1 MKKAFTLIEV
11 MVATVLVFLVTFA
24 ILNSI
29 SNIRGLFRVFDSH
42 KKFELI
48 SSISFLQPNKSK
60 NLYEKLIEFN
70 ITNDKIIHTLKK
82 YSIDLEK
89 EIDYSNEYN
98 ISNMKIKE
106 VIYKLKAYDK
116 YNSSIV
122 YEIGIQ

>member
-1 MKKAFTLIEV
+1 LKKAFTLIEV

-48 SSISFLQPNKSK
+48 SSIAFLQPNESK

>member
-1 MKKAFTLIEV
+1 LKKAFTLIEV

-24 ILNSI
+24 VLNSI
-29 SNIRGLFRVFDSH
+29 SNIRHLFKVFDSH
-42 KKFELI
+42 KSFELI
-48 SSISFLQPNKSK
+48 SSVAFLQPNRSK

-82 YSIDLEK
+82 YSINLEK

-98 ISNMKIKE
+98 ISNVKIKE
-106 VIYKLKAYDK
+106 IIYKLKAYNK

>member
-1 MKKAFTLIEV
+1 LKKAFTLIEV

-106 VIYKLKAYDK
+106 VIYKLKSYDK

>member
-1 MKKAFTLIEV
+1 LKRAFTLIEV
-11 MVATVLVFLVTFA
+11 MVAAVLVFLVTFA
-24 ILNSI
+24 VLNSI
-29 SNIRGLFRVFDSH
+29 SNIRHLFKVFDSH
-42 KKFELI
+42 KEFELI
-48 SSISFLQPNKSK
+48 SSIAFLQPDKSK

-82 YSIDLEK
+82 YSINLEK